1 MATGIF
7 NTQHFNSQI
16 TIPSFAN
23 GILRL
28 GPNGSAPLFALSEAI
43 GTVKATN
50 WQHGFWTK
58 TQVFPNFNIT
68 ANIDATQTTI
78 TVESTENLLPGQL
91 HQFFETKEIVL
102 VNQILSPTQVS
113 VVRGIGGGAAALTLA
128 AGNPRAYQ
136 VGNAYEEASIRPN
149 ALAIN
154 PILVTNLTQIFR
166 NTWAVSGSA
175 TQVAVLAGNKPE
187 TENRMDCAFF
197 HAESIEAAAWF
208 SKKSN
213 GYRNGQP
220 FRTMDG
226 LINIVGNIAYYP
238 SSYSTPNVFDA
249 LDTGTDSIMLEDM
262 IDATFNQQTDPR
274 IGNERL
280 MFVGGKAMRVLNM
293 IGRLNGEYQL
303 IDGQTSWGLRFKE
316 MHFARGSF
324 TIIEHPLFNTN
335 PDWQKMAVAVD
346 LSSIKFA
353 YLGDRKTDNREFNTA
368 GNQAQ
373 DNGIDAVGGTLTTEV
388 TLEVRNPPANAVIY
402 NLTKGLKDDLS

>member
-1 MATGIF
+1 MPTGIF
-7 NTQHFNSQI
+7 NTQSFNSQI
-16 TIPSFAN
+16 TIPSFSN
-23 GILRL
+23 MILRL

-43 GTVKATN
+43 GSAKATN

-58 TQVFPNFNIT
+58 TQVFPNLKIT
-68 ANIDATQTTI
+68 ANIDATQTTL

-91 HQFFETKEIVL
+91 HQFFGTKEIVL
-102 VNQILSPTQVS
+102 INQILSPTSVS
-113 VVRGIGGGAAALTLA
+113 VVRGIGGGAAALTIA
-128 AGNPRAYQ
+128 TNPMAYQ

-175 TQVAVLAGNKPE
+175 TQVAVLAGDKPE
-187 TENRMDCAFF
+187 SENRMDCGFF

-213 GYRNGQP
+213 AYRNGQP

-238 SSYSTPNVFDA
+238 SSYTTPNVFTA

-303 IDGQTSWGLRFKE
+303 MDGQTNWGLRFKT
-316 MHFARGSF
+316 MNFARGSF

-335 PDWQKMAVAVD
+335 TDWQKMAVAVD

-353 YLGDRKTDNREFNTA
+353 YLGDRKTQNKEFNTS
-368 GNQAQ
+368 GSQAQ
-373 DNGIDAVGGTLTTEV
+373 DNGIDAIGGTLTTEV

-402 NLTKGLKDDLS
+402 NLTKALKDTV